1 MHRSLS
7 PSYRAGAHRSPRSTL
22 SRSILLPALLACVL
36 LAPMRVSAF
45 AEPEVEVGRCDSW
58 NPQREAFFGDLHVHS
73 SRSSDA
79 WMFGVRVTPDDAY
92 RYAFGGEIELPGS
105 EGISGG
111 GRPTRIDRP
120 LDFAAV
126 TDHAEFLGESVLC
139 IDQEAEGWDSA
150 FCQAFRAG
158 EGRSP
163 RLVLQIMS
171 PWNWRDSEICGEEGE
186 RCAAASAA
194 AWRDTVAA
202 AQRWNDDTA
211 ACERTTFP
219 AYEYSSH
226 RLGSNL
232 HRNVIFRDAIVP
244 PQVTSYLEAQR
255 EWDLWEILRRD
266 CLDAGSGCDVLAI
279 PHNSNISNGRM
290 FAVDYPG
297 AWSEE
302 EQRERAR
309 LRARLEPLVEIM
321 QHKGDSECRPDMPGI
336 GGAPD
341 ELCAFEKFEDT
352 ALEATEDDPPGLCYD
367 GPLADWVPHL
377 GPDCLSPRSYVRW
390 ALVEGLREEE
400 RIGVNPFKLGIIAST
415 DTHNGM
421 AGGVSEANFEGH
433 LGLGDATV
441 ADRVSLS
448 REIPGNTSN
457 NPGGL
462 VGVWAEENS
471 RDAIFRALKRREAF
485 GTSGPRI
492 RLRFFGAADFP
503 SDLCGA
509 PDMIERAYRE
519 GVAMGGDLPPAGDAG
534 PSFLALAL
542 RDPGTSVAPGAP
554 LERIQIVKGW
564 ADREGRIQQRI
575 FDVAGSAPA
584 RPEVD
589 PEICAPPTSGH
600 DLLCA
605 VWRDPEFDP
614 ETRAVYYLRVLES
627 PTCRY
632 SRLQCLSLSPDA
644 RPPDCSDQSV
654 PALIQERAW
663 SSPLWYAPAS

>member
-1 MHRSLS
+1 MARVLS
-7 PSYRAGAHRSPRSTL
+7 ATDRAGARGADGFGALWP
-22 SRSILLPALLACVL
+22 LLFRTLLAYSL
-36 LAPMRVSAF
+36 LAHAWSPSL
-45 AEPEVEVGRCDSW
+45 AEAAGEGGRCASW

-73 SRSSDA
+73 SKSSDA

-92 RYAFGGEIELPGS
+92 RYAFGGEIELPGP
-105 EGISGG
+105 EGTPGG
-111 GRPTRIDRP
+111 VRPTRIDRP

-139 IDQEAEGWDSA
+139 IDREAQGWDSA
-150 FCQAFRAG
+150 FCEAFRAG

-202 AQRWNDDTA
+202 AERWNDDTA

-232 HRNVIFRDAIVP
+232 HRNVIFRDDIVP
-244 PQVTSYLEAQR
+244 PRVTSYLEAQR

-309 LRARLEPLVEIM
+309 LRARVEPLVEIM

-336 GGAPD
+336 GGTPD
-341 ELCAFEKFEDT
+341 ELCAFEKFENT
-352 ALEATEDDPPGLCYD
+352 AMGVTEDDPPGLCYD

-377 GPDCLSPRSYVRW
+377 GPDCLSPRNYVRW

-400 RIGVNPFKLGIIAST
+400 RLGVNPFKLGIIAST

-421 AGGVSEANFEGH
+421 AGGVSEANFQGH
-433 LGLGDATV
+433 LGTGDATIE
-441 ADRVSLS
+441 DRVSRS
-448 REIPGNTSN
+448 REIAGNTSN

-471 RDAIFRALKRREAF
+471 RDAIFRALKRRETF

-519 GVAMGGDLPPAGDAG
+519 GVAMGGDLPPPVAGG

-542 RDPGTSVAPGAP
+542 RDPGTAIAPGAP
-554 LERIQIVKGW
+554 LERIQVVKGW
-564 ADREGRIQQRI
+564 SDEAGRIHQRI
-575 FDVAGSAPA
+575 FDVAGSSPA
-584 RPEVD
+584 GPEVD
-589 PEICAPPTSGH
+589 PGVCTAPTSGH

-605 VWRDPEFDP
+605 VWRDPDFDP

-632 SRLQCLSLSPDA
+632 SRLQCLSLAPEA
-644 RPPDCSDQSV
+644 RPPDCSDESV

-663 SSPLWYAPAS
+663 SSPLWYAPAF